1 MQTSDRDAL
10 ASLPSPDELRQ
21 ALSRRVREADV
32 LRRLLRV
39 SEYAT
44 TELQEPDPDIVA
56 NELRQLERPESEA
69 APC

>member
-1 MQTSDRDAL
+1 MKTTLEQDAL

-44 TELQEPDPDIVA
+44 TELHESGRTDSRVTRQEVKHG
-56 NELRQLERPESEA
+56 
-69 APC
+69 